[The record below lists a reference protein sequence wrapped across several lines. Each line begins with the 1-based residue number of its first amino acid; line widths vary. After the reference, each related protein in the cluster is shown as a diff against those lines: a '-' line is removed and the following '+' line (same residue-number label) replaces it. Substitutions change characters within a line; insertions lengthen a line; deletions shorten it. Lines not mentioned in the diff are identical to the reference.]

1 MSSFL
6 EDYVRG
12 LGMSVRNNALAY
24 GYSITS
30 TASFG
35 VLSEG
40 AGPVSVGRIFL
51 FVAGAGLAFAVVNAV
66 VTRGF
71 QRSVESEPAVVLS
84 LGTAMSVFSI
94 SVGVGV
100 ATLLAELV
108 GGWISWLLGALLA
121 TWAYLAVAA
130 LEIAL
135 AKTLHI
141 KVGDDGPEERSAR
154 S

>member
-6 EDYVRG
+6 DDYVRG

-24 GYSITS
+24 GYSITA

-35 VLSEG
+35 VLTQS
-40 AGPVSVGRIFL
+40 AGPASIGHIFL

-71 QRSVESEPAVVLS
+71 RRSVESEPAVVLA
-84 LGTAMSVFSI
+84 LGTAMSVFSV

-100 ATLLAELV
+100 ATLLGEFV
-108 GGWISWLLGALLA
+108 GGWLSWLLGALLA

-135 AKTLHI
+135 SKTLHL
-141 KVGDDGPEERSAR
+141 KVGEDGPEERSAR